1 MNDSGSVRIAPDL
14 LETTGKKKK
23 EKAGLPGF
31 TAFLS
36 LGFDNGTEKVSM
48 KSVVLCQ

>member
-1 MNDSGSVRIAPDL
+1 MNDSAL
-14 LETTGKKKK
+14 LEQHQIYWKLQAK

-31 TAFLS
+31 TTAFLS
-36 LGFDNGTEKVSM
+36 LGFDNGTETVSM